1 MEIRIHEAALRRH
14 RSWMATDEAQRAY
27 RRRLAL
33 VEPLFAFL
41 KNQLGAQRL
50 ILRGMNNVK
59 AEWIMLA
66 NGLQSQDPLAGVA
79 SPDRPEPGLYLT
91 GYAQ

>member
-1 MEIRIHEAALRRH
+1 
-14 RSWMATDEAQRAY
+14 MATDEAQRAY

-50 ILRGMNNVK
+50 TLRGMNNVK

-66 NGLQSQDPLAGVA
+66 TAFNLKTLWRVWRHQIVLNRACI
-79 SPDRPEPGLYLT
+79 
-91 GYAQ
+91 

>member
-1 MEIRIHEAALRRH
+1 MP
-14 RSWMATDEAQRAY
+14 SS
-27 RRRLAL
+27 RLGCLLSLKTANMGNPRL

-50 ILRGMNNVK
+50 TLRGMNNVK

-66 NGLQSQDPLAGVA
+66 TAFNLKTLWRVWRHQIVLNRACI
-79 SPDRPEPGLYLT
+79 
-91 GYAQ
+91 